1 MSEQEALRRKND
13 ELAHAYKDKSRK
25 LLQTQELYDKA
36 KRKSEIGMLQ
46 RAASDAV
53 DSTLS
58 SAHLHNRREEGSPV
72 VQNDT
77 LHNIPPSA
85 SSTRVE
91 NASMNTGIQ
100 RASVRPGGDGPS
112 WGRLGVP
119 SRGKCG
125 SDRLP

>member
-13 ELAHAYKDKSRK
+13 ELAQAYKDKSRK

-58 SAHLHNRREEGSPV
+58 GAHLHNRREEGSPV
-72 VQNDT
+72 VQNDS
-77 LHNIPPSA
+77 LHSMPPPS
-85 SSTRVE
+85 SSSRVD
-91 NASMNTGIQ
+91 NAGMNTGIQ
-100 RASVRPGGDGPS
+100 RTSVRPSGDGPS

-125 SDRLP
+125 SDQPP